1 MGTHL
6 YVCENGG
13 PMIVATTGAPPRW
26 VTCPSGTGIE
36 CDRCDGAQLQG
47 VAPDFGGGVPFVYRC
62 KSGHE
67 KTLQL
72 PTGMRRPESAHC
84 TDCDGLMLPAR

>member
-13 PMIVATTGAPPRW
+13 PMVIATEGAPPRW
-26 VTCPSGTGIE
+26 VTCPSGRAVD
-36 CDRCDGAQLQG
+36 CQRCDGAELQG
-47 VAPDFGGGVPFVYRC
+47 VGQDFGGGQRFVYRC

-67 KTLQL
+67 KGLRM
-72 PTGMRRPESAHC
+72 PDGVGRPESAHC
-84 TDCDGLMLPAR
+84 TDCDGLMLPG